1 MGIWLVVQFTLQHLM
16 SEPQKVKSSGLN
28 PEMRKQ
34 FNLMV
39 DFVKS
44 LRPMTG
50 HATEIDKT
58 SKGFFIRPKG
68 SSSTTGT
75 TGGARWL

>member
-1 MGIWLVVQFTLQHLM
+1 MI
-16 SEPQKVKSSGLN
+16 EPKKVKLSGLN

-34 FNLMV
+34 FNIMV

-58 SKGFFIRPKG
+58 SKGFFVRPKG
-68 SSSTTGT
+68 SSSTNTP